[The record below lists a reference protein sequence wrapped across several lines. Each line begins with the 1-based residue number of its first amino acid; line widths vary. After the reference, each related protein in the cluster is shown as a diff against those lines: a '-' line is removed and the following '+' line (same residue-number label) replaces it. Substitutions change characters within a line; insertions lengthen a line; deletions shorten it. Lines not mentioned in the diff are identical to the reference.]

1 MSRKKKLILQI
12 VMILLIS
19 FIGFTVVVELQYN
32 ITPLEYI
39 KYSRALTDEEQAYL
53 DSKESI
59 IYSMDWKA
67 PPLTFTDEETGR
79 DEGLLVDY
87 MLALSI
93 ELGIDV
99 EFDAVPFNEV
109 MDSLDSGRADMSDL
123 FESPKRAKKYAVTQ
137 PLYRLRGI
145 TVVRSESEISSMD
158 ELEDK
163 NVALI
168 EDDFAVEYFDSNYP
182 DIPYMTVTDMKE
194 AIEMLLTGRVDA
206 VAGDETVIEYYVSEM
221 NRKDSIREVGDGLYE
236 QNVTFSVLKENEML
250 LNILNKGILNLKK
263 KNILVQ
269 AQEKW
274 FNTSTPDIT
283 DINAMRW
290 LPALVAA
297 LLLFVLGLFI
307 WQSQMSRKIAE
318 RTGEIQRQKD
328 NQRTIIDNIHAML
341 FVLDKNDI
349 ITDMNHM
356 AVEVLKDEP
365 EEITGKSWNTI
376 PLLAGLSEAYE
387 KASGEG
393 TTLEFQGR
401 YYTMF
406 RRKLNAVDGSSLVI
420 IDDNTE
426 KTMTEMR
433 LHQESKMS
441 AIGQLA
447 AGLAHEIRNPLG
459 LIKNYTYI
467 LSCDM
472 EEDEVASHA
481 LQAIGESTDRI
492 NGLIE
497 NLLSFSRL
505 SDETIKSVD
514 IYGLLEN
521 IASLE
526 EKKMEKAGIR
536 FEISCEENARFCT
549 SEETLKITLINLVN
563 NAVDAISDMKDG
575 GISRDEECIIS
586 CIVKGEGDLLVIEVA
601 DNGPGIPE
609 RDQEYL
615 FVPFYTTKDYGTG
628 LGLYT
633 VSTELEK
640 IGGTIRVESRPGQG
654 ARFIVTIP
662 ANSEGGRANEQ
673 NESGE

>member
-1 MSRKKKLILQI
+1 
-12 VMILLIS
+12 
-19 FIGFTVVVELQYN
+19 
-32 ITPLEYI
+32 
-39 KYSRALTDEEQAYL
+39 
-53 DSKESI
+53 
-59 IYSMDWKA
+59 
-67 PPLTFTDEETGR
+67 
-79 DEGLLVDY
+79 
-87 MLALSI
+87 
-93 ELGIDV
+93 
-99 EFDAVPFNEV
+99 
-109 MDSLDSGRADMSDL
+109 
-123 FESPKRAKKYAVTQ
+123 
-137 PLYRLRGI
+137 
-145 TVVRSESEISSMD
+145 
-158 ELEDK
+158 
-163 NVALI
+163 
-168 EDDFAVEYFDSNYP
+168 
-182 DIPYMTVTDMKE
+182 
-194 AIEMLLTGRVDA
+194 
-206 VAGDETVIEYYVSEM
+206 
-221 NRKDSIREVGDGLYE
+221 
-236 QNVTFSVLKENEML
+236 
-250 LNILNKGILNLKK
+250 
-263 KNILVQ
+263 
-269 AQEKW
+269 
-274 FNTSTPDIT
+274 
-283 DINAMRW
+283 
-290 LPALVAA
+290 
-297 LLLFVLGLFI
+297 
-307 WQSQMSRKIAE
+307 
-318 RTGEIQRQKD
+318 
-328 NQRTIIDNIHAML
+328 
-341 FVLDKNDI
+341 
-349 ITDMNHM
+349 
-356 AVEVLKDEP
+356 
-365 EEITGKSWNTI
+365 
-376 PLLAGLSEAYE
+376 
-387 KASGEG
+387 
-393 TTLEFQGR
+393 
-401 YYTMF
+401 
-406 RRKLNAVDGSSLVI
+406 
-420 IDDNTE
+420 
-426 KTMTEMR
+426 
-433 LHQESKMS
+433 MS

-662 ANSEGGRANEQ
+662 ANSEGGRGNEQ